1 MANRSAQ
8 AYTSD
13 APLLSPVAPGSPE
26 WIAEAEAL
34 GAAIHRHARSTADG
48 HTVWLDTAPPLDKQ
62 GRPVRLGPHFY
73 GGTAGVAFFLAALEQ
88 LAQGK
93 GHCELA
99 VRALAPL
106 RHQMAHLVAHPEE
119 AERFQFRLG
128 ALNGLGGY
136 IYSFVRIG
144 RWLDEPEL
152 IAEACR
158 ISTLITPERIAA
170 DPALDVMQG
179 SAGAILALLLLE
191 REAPEPL
198 RTQVRPLERAVA
210 CGERL
215 LASRIGAAGETA
227 AWSVHGHSPWCGFA
241 HGTAGVANALVRL
254 AEATRRDDFR
264 QVALDALA
272 FEDRHYVPE
281 RKNWRDLRF
290 ADLRFMTAWC
300 QGAPGI
306 ALGRLGLLG
315 TFGDPELTRKVFEGL
330 ETTRDAPESG
340 LDHLCCGN
348 FGRCEILLQASL
360 VLDAPLLRQ
369 AAEEIAART
378 IARAQSHGSY
388 RWSQPAAISFTPAL
402 FTGAAGIGYTLLR
415 LAAPEQFP
423 CVLVLE

>member
-8 AYTSD
+8 AYPSN
-13 APLLSPVAPGSPE
+13 APLPNLVSPGSPD

-48 HTVWLDTAPPLDKQ
+48 HTVWLDPAHPLDKQ
-62 GRPVRLGPHFY
+62 GRPVRLGPHLY

-88 LAQGK
+88 LAQGR
-93 GHCELA
+93 GHRELA
-99 VRALAPL
+99 FRALAPL
-106 RHQMAHLVAHPEE
+106 RHQMSHLVSHPKE

-144 RWLDEPEL
+144 LWLDEPEL

-158 ISTLITPERIAA
+158 ISTLITPERIGT

-215 LASRIGAAGETA
+215 LSLRIGAAGETA
-227 AWSVHGHSPWCGFA
+227 AWSVHGHSPWCGFG
-241 HGTAGVANALVRL
+241 HGTAGIANALGRL
-254 AEATRRDDFR
+254 AEATRRKDFR

-272 FEDRHYVPE
+272 FEDRHYEPE
-281 RKNWRDLRF
+281 HKNWRDLRSS
-290 ADLRFMTAWC
+290 DLRFMTAWC
-300 QGAPGI
+300 HGAPGI
-306 ALGRLGLLG
+306 VLGRLGMLG
-315 TFGDPELTRKVFEGL
+315 TIGDPELTQKAMQGL
-330 ETTRDAPESG
+330 ETTRDEPESN
-340 LDHLCCGN
+340 LDYLCCGN
-348 FGRCEILLQASL
+348 FGRCEVLLQASL
-360 VLDAPLLRQ
+360 VLDVPLLRQ

-378 IARAQSHGSY
+378 IARAQNHGSY
-388 RWSQPAAISFTPAL
+388 RWSHPAVISFTPAL